1 MSVVDLSGRPLAGEI
16 PDDQNL
22 LNLLKRLVAEIESG
36 EREIESFYLITDRD
50 CGKQMHSFDSG
61 LTAQEAITM
70 LEREKFHI
78 LCAIEGVKPHEG

>member
-1 MSVVDLSGRPLAGEI
+1 MTVVDLSGRPVVGDI
-16 PDDQNL
+16 PDNENC

-36 EREIESFYLITDRD
+36 ERTVEDFYLILDHD
-50 CGKQMHSFDSG
+50 CGKTVGSFDSG

-78 LCAIEGVKPHEG
+78 LCMIEGVKL